1 MRLPKIRRSRKRPAQ
16 YFEARRFRFPISV
29 CLTRNPR
36 SMPAIVR
43 DTLFCLYP
51 YIPRFAVPQAQKSLR
66 YKRPRRSGALSLWWS
81 EGDLNPRHADFQSA
95 ALPTEL
101 PDHMCLPFAENPF
114 EQTQDSILWQMAKRV
129 NSFFQSIEAIT
140 TPTRIAGANG
150 NVWEPI
156 PFPPS

>member
-1 MRLPKIRRSRKRPAQ
+1 MFYVKHLCMA
-16 YFEARRFRFPISV
+16 ARQQPG
-29 CLTRNPR
+29 
-36 SMPAIVR
+36 
-43 DTLFCLYP
+43 
-51 YIPRFAVPQAQKSLR
+51 AQKAPPKGSA
-66 YKRPRRSGALSLWWS
+66 SAFEWWS

-129 NSFFQSIEAIT
+129 NSFFQSIEAIM

-150 NVWEPI
+150 NVWEAI
-156 PFPPS
+156 PFPPRERDASASQGRRGMPRTGTTAPAPSPGTVRPPQAT